1 MYSISSTKYLKNLL
15 ETEVI
20 ESIWSQDPEDDH
32 FYALSSLNN
41 EFKVLKVQIPS
52 GNVLK
57 KLKWNKSIEVPEKTL
72 KILPEFKVQEDDK
85 VVLDRVYFLSKQKNQ
100 VQLTCQLNENAK
112 KMNFGQVD
120 LDPKG
125 IPMADFNADIVVK
138 VCQAITGQVGSKI
151 HLYTALGVTSWSQKL
166 DKKRPVTYLKCAP
179 KGVSFATGD
188 QSGKIR
194 AWRGQSNFVE
204 GHWHSLPIEALD
216 FSLEGTHL
224 YSGGG
229 EGVIVKWEVKTMA
242 RLALVPRMGTN
253 VVKITNSYDRV
264 IAATKHNKMKVFSS
278 NLEAETAI
286 VGLSANEVTK
296 LKWHSNSGC
305 LVLISSDHHL
315 QFFNPLHSTQ
325 KHSLEIVSQN
335 VVLGEREGEEKT
347 PNTKIVDFDLMESW
361 LATIE
366 QSWDGKFVLKIWK
379 SFENFT
385 KIEKFATFNE
395 VHEDDITFMKFI
407 EIQDDKV
414 GILTCSKDKTAKL
427 WVYEDEK
434 WFPSKIFKHA
444 ALVPECG
451 SQSYDGSILAIA
463 FGSLIAL
470 YDLTDLSLMT
480 ILHSNLIEEPLHS
493 LHFGQGFRSRLLFSA
508 NAQGVFVWDLISM
521 GLVGKFKGENA
532 SIFFNK
538 DQLIV
543 KNSNGV
549 FALDANLTST
559 KLSPGLVDAQ
569 AIAMA
574 QDRVYFKEGKQLK
587 FIKTRTVQ
595 DKIIDD
601 SSVVKDK
608 IAETLRSQLNQLKVT
623 VDEDIYNARKEAPVD
638 PESITR
644 KVSLCSESI
653 IKRVLPV

>member
-1 MYSISSTKYLKNLL
+1 M

-20 ESIWSQDPEDDH
+20 ESIWSQDPEQDH

-52 GNVLK
+52 GNILK
-57 KLKWNKSIEVPEKTL
+57 KLKWNKNIDVPEKTL
-72 KILPEFKVQEDDK
+72 KIRPDFKVQDDDK

-100 VQLTCQLNENAK
+100 VQLTCQLNENGK

-125 IPMADFNADIVVK
+125 APIADFNADIVVK

-151 HLYTALGVTSWSQKL
+151 HLYTSLGVTSWSQKL
-166 DKKRPVTYLKCAP
+166 DKKRPITFLKCAP

-253 VVKITNSYDRV
+253 LIKITNSFDRV
-264 IAATKHNKMKVFSS
+264 IAATKHNTMKVFSS
-278 NLEAETAI
+278 NLEEQTAI
-286 VGLSANEVTK
+286 VGLSAKEVTK
-296 LKWHSNSGC
+296 LKWHSGS

-315 QFFNPLHSTQ
+315 QFFNPLYSTQ
-325 KHSLEIVSQN
+325 KHSLEVVSQN

-366 QSWDGKFVLKIWK
+366 QCWDGKFVLKIWN
-379 SFENFT
+379 SFENFS
-385 KIEKFATFNE
+385 KIEKVAMFNE
-395 VHEDDITFMKFI
+395 VHDDDITFMKFI
-407 EIQDDKV
+407 AIQGDKV

-427 WVYEDEK
+427 WVYEDEQ
-434 WFPSKIFKHA
+434 WFPSKIFRHA
-444 ALVPECG
+444 ALVPESG
-451 SQSYDGSILAIA
+451 SQSTDGSVLAIA

-480 ILHSNLIEEPLHS
+480 ILHSNHVEEPYNS

-508 NAQGVFVWDLISM
+508 NDQGVFVWDLISM

-532 SIFFNK
+532 SIFSDK
-538 DQLIV
+538 DQIIV
-543 KNSNGV
+543 KNSDGV

-559 KLSPGLVDAQ
+559 KLSPGLVNAQ
-569 AIAMA
+569 AIATA

-587 FIKTRTVQ
+587 FIRTRIVQ

-601 SSVVKDK
+601 KAGAKDK

-638 PESITR
+638 PESIT
-644 KVSLCSESI
+644 KKLSLCSESI

>member
-1 MYSISSTKYLKNLL
+1 MYSISSSRYLKNLL

-20 ESIWSQDPEDDH
+20 ESIWSQDPEQDH

-52 GNVLK
+52 GNILK
-57 KLKWNKSIEVPEKTL
+57 KLKWNKNIDVPEKTL
-72 KILPEFKVQEDDK
+72 KIRPDFKVQDDDK

-100 VQLTCQLNENAK
+100 IQLTCQLNENGK

-125 IPMADFNADIVVK
+125 APIADFNADIVVK

-151 HLYTALGVTSWSQKL
+151 HLYTSLGVTSWSQKL
-166 DKKRPVTYLKCAP
+166 DKKRPITFLKCAP

-253 VVKITNSYDRV
+253 LIKITNSYDRV
-264 IAATKHNKMKVFSS
+264 IAATKHNTMKVFSS
-278 NLEAETAI
+278 NLEEQTAI
-286 VGLSANEVTK
+286 VGLSAKEVTK
-296 LKWHSNSGC
+296 LKWHSGS

-315 QFFNPLHSTQ
+315 QFFNPLYSTQ
-325 KHSLEIVSQN
+325 KHSLEVVSQN

-366 QSWDGKFVLKIWK
+366 QCWDGKFVLKIWN
-379 SFENFT
+379 SFENFA
-385 KIEKFATFNE
+385 KIEKAATFNE
-395 VHEDDITFMKFI
+395 VHDDDITFMKFI
-407 EIQDDKV
+407 AIQGDKV

-427 WVYEDEK
+427 WVYEDEQ
-434 WFPSKIFKHA
+434 WFPSKIFRHA
-444 ALVPECG
+444 ALVPESG
-451 SQSYDGSILAIA
+451 SQSTDGSVLAIA

-480 ILHSNLIEEPLHS
+480 ILHSNHVEEPFNS

-508 NAQGVFVWDLISM
+508 NDQGVFVWDLISM

-532 SIFFNK
+532 SIFSDK
-538 DQLIV
+538 DQIIV
-543 KNSNGV
+543 KNSDGV

-559 KLSPGLVDAQ
+559 KLSPGLVNAQ
-569 AIAMA
+569 AIATA

-587 FIKTRTVQ
+587 FIRTRIVQ

-601 SSVVKDK
+601 KAGAKDK

-638 PESITR
+638 PESIT
-644 KVSLCSESI
+644 KKLSLCSESI

>member
-1 MYSISSTKYLKNLL
+1 M

-20 ESIWSQDPEDDH
+20 ESIWSQDPEQDH

-52 GNVLK
+52 GNILK
-57 KLKWNKSIEVPEKTL
+57 KLKWNKNIDVPEKTL
-72 KILPEFKVQEDDK
+72 KIRPDFKVQDDDK

-100 VQLTCQLNENAK
+100 VQLTCQLNENGK

-125 IPMADFNADIVVK
+125 APIADFNADIVVK

-151 HLYTALGVTSWSQKL
+151 HLYTSLGVTSWSQKL
-166 DKKRPVTYLKCAP
+166 DKKRPITFLKCAP

-253 VVKITNSYDRV
+253 LIKITNSYDRV
-264 IAATKHNKMKVFSS
+264 IAATKHNTMKVFSS
-278 NLEAETAI
+278 NLEEQTAI
-286 VGLSANEVTK
+286 VGLSAKEVTK
-296 LKWHSNSGC
+296 LKWHSGS

-315 QFFNPLHSTQ
+315 QFFNPLYSTQ
-325 KHSLEIVSQN
+325 KHSLEVVSQN

-366 QSWDGKFVLKIWK
+366 QCWDGKFVLKIWN
-379 SFENFT
+379 SFENFA
-385 KIEKFATFNE
+385 KIEKVATFNE
-395 VHEDDITFMKFI
+395 VHDDDITFMKFI
-407 EIQDDKV
+407 AIQGDKV

-427 WVYEDEK
+427 WVYEDEQ
-434 WFPSKIFKHA
+434 WFPSKIFRHA
-444 ALVPECG
+444 ALVPESG
-451 SQSYDGSILAIA
+451 SQSTDGSVLAIA

-480 ILHSNLIEEPLHS
+480 ILHSNHVEEPYNS

-508 NAQGVFVWDLISM
+508 NDQGVFVWDLISM

-532 SIFFNK
+532 SIFSDK
-538 DQLIV
+538 DQIIV
-543 KNSNGV
+543 KNCDGV

-559 KLSPGLVDAQ
+559 KLSPGLVNAQ
-569 AIAMA
+569 AIATA

-587 FIKTRTVQ
+587 FIRTRIVQ

-601 SSVVKDK
+601 KAGAKDK

-638 PESITR
+638 PESIT
-644 KVSLCSESI
+644 KKLSLCSESI

>member
-1 MYSISSTKYLKNLL
+1 M
-15 ETEVI
+15 I
-20 ESIWSQDPEDDH
+20 ESIWSQDPEQDH

-52 GNVLK
+52 GNILK
-57 KLKWNKSIEVPEKTL
+57 KLKWNKNIDVPEKTL
-72 KILPEFKVQEDDK
+72 KIRPDFKVQDDDK

-100 VQLTCQLNENAK
+100 VQLTCQLNENGK

-125 IPMADFNADIVVK
+125 APIADFNADIVVK

-151 HLYTALGVTSWSQKL
+151 HLYTSLGVTSWSQKL
-166 DKKRPVTYLKCAP
+166 DKKRPITFLKCAP

-253 VVKITNSYDRV
+253 LIKITNSFDRV
-264 IAATKHNKMKVFSS
+264 IAATKHNTMKVFSS
-278 NLEAETAI
+278 NLEEQTAI
-286 VGLSANEVTK
+286 VGLSAKEVTK
-296 LKWHSNSGC
+296 LKWHSGS

-315 QFFNPLHSTQ
+315 QFFNPLYSTQ
-325 KHSLEIVSQN
+325 KHSLEVVSQN

-366 QSWDGKFVLKIWK
+366 QCWDGKFVLKIWN
-379 SFENFT
+379 SFENFS
-385 KIEKFATFNE
+385 KIEKVATFNE
-395 VHEDDITFMKFI
+395 VHDDDITFMKFI
-407 EIQDDKV
+407 AIQGDKV

-427 WVYEDEK
+427 WVYEDEQ
-434 WFPSKIFKHA
+434 WFPSKIFRHA
-444 ALVPECG
+444 ALVPESG
-451 SQSYDGSILAIA
+451 SQSSDGSVLAIA

-480 ILHSNLIEEPLHS
+480 ILHSNHVEEPYNS

-508 NAQGVFVWDLISM
+508 NDQGVFVWDLISM

-532 SIFFNK
+532 SIFSDK
-538 DQLIV
+538 DQIIV
-543 KNSNGV
+543 KNSDGV

-559 KLSPGLVDAQ
+559 KLSPGLVNAQ
-569 AIAMA
+569 AIATA

-587 FIKTRTVQ
+587 FIRTRIVQ

-601 SSVVKDK
+601 KAGAKDK

-638 PESITR
+638 PESIT
-644 KVSLCSESI
+644 KKLSLCSESI

>member
-1 MYSISSTKYLKNLL
+1 M

-20 ESIWSQDPEDDH
+20 ESIWSQDPEQDH

-52 GNVLK
+52 GNILK
-57 KLKWNKSIEVPEKTL
+57 KLKWNKNIDVPEKTL
-72 KILPEFKVQEDDK
+72 KILPDFKVQDDDK

-100 VQLTCQLNENAK
+100 VQLTCQLNENGK

-125 IPMADFNADIVVK
+125 APIADFNADIVVK

-151 HLYTALGVTSWSQKL
+151 HLYTSLGVTSWSQKL
-166 DKKRPVTYLKCAP
+166 DKKRPITFLKCAP

-253 VVKITNSYDRV
+253 LIKITNSFDRV
-264 IAATKHNKMKVFSS
+264 IAATKQNTMKVFSS
-278 NLEAETAI
+278 NLEEQTAI
-286 VGLSANEVTK
+286 VGLSAKEVTK
-296 LKWHSNSGC
+296 LKWHSGS

-315 QFFNPLHSTQ
+315 QFFNPLYSTQ
-325 KHSLEIVSQN
+325 KHSLEVVSQN

-366 QSWDGKFVLKIWK
+366 QCWDGKFVLKIWN
-379 SFENFT
+379 SFENFA
-385 KIEKFATFNE
+385 KIEKVATFNE
-395 VHEDDITFMKFI
+395 VHDDDITFMKFI
-407 EIQDDKV
+407 AIQGDKV

-427 WVYEDEK
+427 WVYEDEQ
-434 WFPSKIFKHA
+434 WFPSKIFRHA
-444 ALVPECG
+444 ALVPESG
-451 SQSYDGSILAIA
+451 SQSTDGSVLAIA

-480 ILHSNLIEEPLHS
+480 ILHSNHVEEPYNS

-508 NAQGVFVWDLISM
+508 NDQGVFVWDLISM

-532 SIFFNK
+532 SIFSDK
-538 DQLIV
+538 DQIIV
-543 KNSNGV
+543 KNSDGV

-559 KLSPGLVDAQ
+559 KLSPGLVNAQ
-569 AIAMA
+569 AIATA

-587 FIKTRTVQ
+587 FIRTRIVQ

-601 SSVVKDK
+601 KAGAKDK

-638 PESITR
+638 PESIT
-644 KVSLCSESI
+644 KKLSLCSESI

>member
-1 MYSISSTKYLKNLL
+1 M
-15 ETEVI
+15 I
-20 ESIWSQDPEDDH
+20 ESIWSQDPEQDH

-52 GNVLK
+52 GNILK
-57 KLKWNKSIEVPEKTL
+57 KLKWNKNIDVPEKTL
-72 KILPEFKVQEDDK
+72 KILPDFKVQDDDK

-100 VQLTCQLNENAK
+100 IQLTCQLNENGK

-125 IPMADFNADIVVK
+125 APIADFNADIVVK

-151 HLYTALGVTSWSQKL
+151 HLYTSLGVTSWSQKL
-166 DKKRPVTYLKCAP
+166 DKKRPITFLKCAP

-229 EGVIVKWEVKTMA
+229 EGVIVKWEVKTMS

-253 VVKITNSYDRV
+253 LIKITNSYDRV
-264 IAATKHNKMKVFSS
+264 IAATKQNTMKVFSS
-278 NLEAETAI
+278 NLEEQTAI
-286 VGLSANEVTK
+286 VGLSAKEVTK
-296 LKWHSNSGC
+296 LKWHSGS

-315 QFFNPLHSTQ
+315 QFFNPLYSTQ
-325 KHSLEIVSQN
+325 KHSLEVVSQN

-366 QSWDGKFVLKIWK
+366 QCWDGKFVLKIWN
-379 SFENFT
+379 SFENFS
-385 KIEKFATFNE
+385 KIEKVATFNE
-395 VHEDDITFMKFI
+395 VHDDDITFMKFI
-407 EIQDDKV
+407 AIQGDKV

-427 WVYEDEK
+427 WVYEDEQ
-434 WFPSKIFKHA
+434 WFPSKIFRHA
-444 ALVPECG
+444 ALVPESG
-451 SQSYDGSILAIA
+451 SQSTDGSVLAIA

-480 ILHSNLIEEPLHS
+480 ILHSNHVEEPYNS

-508 NAQGVFVWDLISM
+508 NDQGVFVWDLISM

-532 SIFFNK
+532 SIFSDK
-538 DQLIV
+538 DQIIV
-543 KNSNGV
+543 KNSDGV

-559 KLSPGLVDAQ
+559 KLSPGLVNAQ
-569 AIAMA
+569 AIATA

-587 FIKTRTVQ
+587 FIRTRIVQ

-601 SSVVKDK
+601 KAGAKDK

-638 PESITR
+638 PESIT
-644 KVSLCSESI
+644 KKLSLCSESI

>member
-1 MYSISSTKYLKNLL
+1 M

-20 ESIWSQDPEDDH
+20 ESIWSQDPEQDH

-52 GNVLK
+52 GNILK
-57 KLKWNKSIEVPEKTL
+57 KLKWNKNIDVPEKTL
-72 KILPEFKVQEDDK
+72 KILPDFKVQDDDK

-100 VQLTCQLNENAK
+100 VQLTCQLNENGK

-120 LDPKG
+120 LDPNG
-125 IPMADFNADIVVK
+125 APIADFNADIVVK

-151 HLYTALGVTSWSQKL
+151 HLYTSLGVTSWSQKL
-166 DKKRPVTYLKCAP
+166 DKKRPITFLKCAP

-253 VVKITNSYDRV
+253 LIKITNSYDRV
-264 IAATKHNKMKVFSS
+264 IAATKHNTMKVFSS
-278 NLEAETAI
+278 NLEEQTAI
-286 VGLSANEVTK
+286 VGLSAKEVTK
-296 LKWHSNSGC
+296 LKWHSGS

-315 QFFNPLHSTQ
+315 QFFNPLYSTQ
-325 KHSLEIVSQN
+325 KHSLEVVSQN

-366 QSWDGKFVLKIWK
+366 QCWDGKFVLKIWN
-379 SFENFT
+379 SFENFS
-385 KIEKFATFNE
+385 KIEKVATFNE
-395 VHEDDITFMKFI
+395 VHDDDITFMKFI
-407 EIQDDKV
+407 AIQGDKV

-427 WVYEDEK
+427 WVYEDEQ
-434 WFPSKIFKHA
+434 WFPSKIFRHA
-444 ALVPECG
+444 ALVPESG
-451 SQSYDGSILAIA
+451 SQSTDGSVLAIA

-480 ILHSNLIEEPLHS
+480 ILHSNHVEEPYNS

-508 NAQGVFVWDLISM
+508 NDQGVFVWDLISM

-532 SIFFNK
+532 SIFSDK
-538 DQLIV
+538 DQIIV
-543 KNSNGV
+543 KNCDGV

-559 KLSPGLVDAQ
+559 KLSPGLVNAQ
-569 AIAMA
+569 AIATA

-587 FIKTRTVQ
+587 FIRTRIVQ

-601 SSVVKDK
+601 KAGAKDK

-638 PESITR
+638 PESIT
-644 KVSLCSESI
+644 KKLSLCSESI

>member
-1 MYSISSTKYLKNLL
+1 M
-15 ETEVI
+15 I
-20 ESIWSQDPEDDH
+20 ESIWSQDPEQDH

-52 GNVLK
+52 GNILK
-57 KLKWNKSIEVPEKTL
+57 KLKWNKNIDVPEKTL
-72 KILPEFKVQEDDK
+72 KIRPDFKVQDDDK

-100 VQLTCQLNENAK
+100 VQLTCQLNENGK

-125 IPMADFNADIVVK
+125 APIADFNADIVVK

-151 HLYTALGVTSWSQKL
+151 HLYTSLGVTSWSQKL
-166 DKKRPVTYLKCAP
+166 DKKRPITFLKCAP
-179 KGVSFATGD
+179 KGISFATGD

-253 VVKITNSYDRV
+253 LIKITNSFDRV
-264 IAATKHNKMKVFSS
+264 IAATKHNTMKVFSS
-278 NLEAETAI
+278 NLEEQTAI
-286 VGLSANEVTK
+286 VGLSAKEVTK
-296 LKWHSNSGC
+296 LKWHSGS

-315 QFFNPLHSTQ
+315 QFFNPLYSTQ
-325 KHSLEIVSQN
+325 KHSLEVVSQN

-366 QSWDGKFVLKIWK
+366 QCWDGKFVLKIWN
-379 SFENFT
+379 SFENFS
-385 KIEKFATFNE
+385 KIEKVATFNE
-395 VHEDDITFMKFI
+395 VHDDDITFMKFI
-407 EIQDDKV
+407 AIQGDKV

-427 WVYEDEK
+427 WVYEDEQ
-434 WFPSKIFKHA
+434 WFPSKIFRHA
-444 ALVPECG
+444 ALVPESG
-451 SQSYDGSILAIA
+451 SQSTDGSVLAIA

-480 ILHSNLIEEPLHS
+480 ILHSNHVEEPYNS

-532 SIFFNK
+532 SIFSDK
-538 DQLIV
+538 DQIIV
-543 KNSNGV
+543 KNSDGV

-559 KLSPGLVDAQ
+559 KLSPGLVNAQ
-569 AIAMA
+569 AIATA

-587 FIKTRTVQ
+587 FIRTRIVQ

-601 SSVVKDK
+601 KAGAKDK

-638 PESITR
+638 PESIT
-644 KVSLCSESI
+644 KKLSLCSESI

>member
-1 MYSISSTKYLKNLL
+1 MYSISSSRYLKNLL

-20 ESIWSQDPEDDH
+20 ESIWSQDPEQDH

-52 GNVLK
+52 GNILK
-57 KLKWNKSIEVPEKTL
+57 KLKWNKNIDVPEKTL
-72 KILPEFKVQEDDK
+72 KILPDFKVQDDDK

-100 VQLTCQLNENAK
+100 VQLTCQLNENGK

-125 IPMADFNADIVVK
+125 APIADFNADIVVK
-138 VCQAITGQVGSKI
+138 VCQAITGQVGSKV
-151 HLYTALGVTSWSQKL
+151 HLYTSLGVTSWSQKL
-166 DKKRPVTYLKCAP
+166 DKKRPITFLKCAP

-253 VVKITNSYDRV
+253 LIKITNSYDRV
-264 IAATKHNKMKVFSS
+264 IAATKQNTMKVFSS
-278 NLEAETAI
+278 NLEEQTAI
-286 VGLSANEVTK
+286 VGLSAKEVTK
-296 LKWHSNSGC
+296 LKWHSGS

-315 QFFNPLHSTQ
+315 QFFNPLYSTQ
-325 KHSLEIVSQN
+325 KHSLEVVSQN

-366 QSWDGKFVLKIWK
+366 QCWDGKFVLKIWN
-379 SFENFT
+379 SFENFS
-385 KIEKFATFNE
+385 KIEKVATFNE
-395 VHEDDITFMKFI
+395 VHDDDITFMKFI
-407 EIQDDKV
+407 AIQGDKV

-427 WVYEDEK
+427 WVYEDEQ
-434 WFPSKIFKHA
+434 WFPSKIFRHA
-444 ALVPECG
+444 ALVPESG
-451 SQSYDGSILAIA
+451 SQSTDGSVLAIA

-480 ILHSNLIEEPLHS
+480 ILHSNHVEEPYNS

-508 NAQGVFVWDLISM
+508 NDQGVFVWDLISM

-532 SIFFNK
+532 SIFSDK
-538 DQLIV
+538 DQIIV
-543 KNSNGV
+543 KNCDGV

-559 KLSPGLVDAQ
+559 KLSPGLVNAQ
-569 AIAMA
+569 AIATA

-587 FIKTRTVQ
+587 FIRTRIVQ

-601 SSVVKDK
+601 KAGAKDK

-638 PESITR
+638 PESIT
-644 KVSLCSESI
+644 KKLSLCSESI

>member
-1 MYSISSTKYLKNLL
+1 M
-15 ETEVI
+15 I
-20 ESIWSQDPEDDH
+20 ESIWSQDPEQDH

-52 GNVLK
+52 GNILK
-57 KLKWNKSIEVPEKTL
+57 KLKWNKNIDVPEKTL
-72 KILPEFKVQEDDK
+72 KIRPDFKVQDDDK

-100 VQLTCQLNENAK
+100 VQLTCQLNENGK

-125 IPMADFNADIVVK
+125 APIADFNADIVVK

-151 HLYTALGVTSWSQKL
+151 HLYTSLGVTSWSQKL
-166 DKKRPVTYLKCAP
+166 DKKRPITFLKCAP

-253 VVKITNSYDRV
+253 LIKITNSYDRV
-264 IAATKHNKMKVFSS
+264 IAATKQNTMKVFSS
-278 NLEAETAI
+278 NLEEQTAI
-286 VGLSANEVTK
+286 VGLSAKEVTK
-296 LKWHSNSGC
+296 LKWHSGS

-315 QFFNPLHSTQ
+315 QFFNPLYSTQ
-325 KHSLEIVSQN
+325 KHSLEVVSQN

-366 QSWDGKFVLKIWK
+366 QCWDGKFVLKIWN
-379 SFENFT
+379 SFENFS
-385 KIEKFATFNE
+385 KIEKVATFNE
-395 VHEDDITFMKFI
+395 VHDDDITFMKFI
-407 EIQDDKV
+407 AIQGDKV

-427 WVYEDEK
+427 WVYEDEQ
-434 WFPSKIFKHA
+434 WFPSKIFRHA
-444 ALVPECG
+444 ALVPESG
-451 SQSYDGSILAIA
+451 SQSTDGSVLAIA

-480 ILHSNLIEEPLHS
+480 ILHSNHVEEPYNS

-508 NAQGVFVWDLISM
+508 NDQGVFVWDLISM

-532 SIFFNK
+532 SIFSDK
-538 DQLIV
+538 DQIIV
-543 KNSNGV
+543 KNCDGV

-559 KLSPGLVDAQ
+559 KLSPGLVNAQ
-569 AIAMA
+569 AIATA

-587 FIKTRTVQ
+587 FIRTRIVQ

-601 SSVVKDK
+601 KAGAKDK

-638 PESITR
+638 PESIT
-644 KVSLCSESI
+644 KKLSLCSESI

>member
-1 MYSISSTKYLKNLL
+1 MYSISSSRYLKNLL

-20 ESIWSQDPEDDH
+20 ESIWSQDPEQDH

-52 GNVLK
+52 GNILK
-57 KLKWNKSIEVPEKTL
+57 KLKWNKNIDVPEKTL
-72 KILPEFKVQEDDK
+72 KILPDFKVQDDDK

-100 VQLTCQLNENAK
+100 IQLTCQLNENGK

-125 IPMADFNADIVVK
+125 APIADFNADIVVK

-151 HLYTALGVTSWSQKL
+151 HLYTSLGVTSWSQKL
-166 DKKRPVTYLKCAP
+166 DKKRPITFLKCAP

-253 VVKITNSYDRV
+253 LIKITNSYDRV
-264 IAATKHNKMKVFSS
+264 IAATKHNTMKVFSS
-278 NLEAETAI
+278 NLEEQTAI
-286 VGLSANEVTK
+286 VGLSAKEVTK
-296 LKWHSNSGC
+296 LKWHSGS

-315 QFFNPLHSTQ
+315 QFFNPLYSTQ
-325 KHSLEIVSQN
+325 KHSLEVVSQN

-366 QSWDGKFVLKIWK
+366 QCWDGKFVLKIWN
-379 SFENFT
+379 SFENFA
-385 KIEKFATFNE
+385 KIEKVATFNE
-395 VHEDDITFMKFI
+395 VHDDDITFMKFI
-407 EIQDDKV
+407 AIQGDKV

-427 WVYEDEK
+427 WVYEDEQ
-434 WFPSKIFKHA
+434 WFPSKIFRHA
-444 ALVPECG
+444 ALVPESG
-451 SQSYDGSILAIA
+451 SQSTDGSVLAIA

-480 ILHSNLIEEPLHS
+480 ILHSNHVEEPYNS

-508 NAQGVFVWDLISM
+508 NVQGVFVWDLISM

-532 SIFFNK
+532 SIFSDK
-538 DQLIV
+538 DQIIV
-543 KNSNGV
+543 KNSDGV

-559 KLSPGLVDAQ
+559 KLSPGLVNAQ
-569 AIAMA
+569 AIATA

-587 FIKTRTVQ
+587 FIRTRIVQ

-601 SSVVKDK
+601 KAGAKDK

-638 PESITR
+638 PESIT
-644 KVSLCSESI
+644 KKLSLCSESI

>member
-1 MYSISSTKYLKNLL
+1 M
-15 ETEVI
+15 I
-20 ESIWSQDPEDDH
+20 ESIWSQDPEQDH

-52 GNVLK
+52 GNILK
-57 KLKWNKSIEVPEKTL
+57 KLKWNKNIDVPEKTL
-72 KILPEFKVQEDDK
+72 KILPDFKVQDDDK

-100 VQLTCQLNENAK
+100 VQLTCQLNENGK

-125 IPMADFNADIVVK
+125 APIADFNADIVVK

-151 HLYTALGVTSWSQKL
+151 HLYTSLGVTSWSQKL
-166 DKKRPVTYLKCAP
+166 DKKRPITFLKCAP

-253 VVKITNSYDRV
+253 LIKITNSYDRV
-264 IAATKHNKMKVFSS
+264 IAATKQNTMKVFSS
-278 NLEAETAI
+278 NLEEQTAI
-286 VGLSANEVTK
+286 VGLSAKEVTK
-296 LKWHSNSGC
+296 LKWHSGS

-315 QFFNPLHSTQ
+315 QFFNPLYSTQ
-325 KHSLEIVSQN
+325 KHSLEVVSQN

-366 QSWDGKFVLKIWK
+366 QCWDGKFVLKIWN
-379 SFENFT
+379 SFENFA
-385 KIEKFATFNE
+385 KIEKVATFNE
-395 VHEDDITFMKFI
+395 VHDDDITFMKFI
-407 EIQDDKV
+407 AIQGDKV

-427 WVYEDEK
+427 WVYEDEQ
-434 WFPSKIFKHA
+434 WFPSKIFRHA
-444 ALVPECG
+444 ALVPESG
-451 SQSYDGSILAIA
+451 SQSTDGSVLAIA

-480 ILHSNLIEEPLHS
+480 ILHSNHVEEPYNS

-508 NAQGVFVWDLISM
+508 NDQGVFVWDLISM

-532 SIFFNK
+532 SIFSDK
-538 DQLIV
+538 DQIIV
-543 KNSNGV
+543 KNCDGV

-559 KLSPGLVDAQ
+559 KLSPGLVNAQ
-569 AIAMA
+569 AIATA

-587 FIKTRTVQ
+587 FIRTRIVQ

-601 SSVVKDK
+601 KAGAKDK

-638 PESITR
+638 PESIT
-644 KVSLCSESI
+644 KKLSLCSESI

>member
-1 MYSISSTKYLKNLL
+1 M
-15 ETEVI
+15 I
-20 ESIWSQDPEDDH
+20 ESIWSQDPEQDH

-52 GNVLK
+52 GNILK
-57 KLKWNKSIEVPEKTL
+57 KLKWNKNIDVPEKTL
-72 KILPEFKVQEDDK
+72 KILPDFKVQDDDK

-100 VQLTCQLNENAK
+100 VQLTCQLNENGK

-125 IPMADFNADIVVK
+125 APIADFNADIVVK

-151 HLYTALGVTSWSQKL
+151 HLYTSLGVTSWSQKL
-166 DKKRPVTYLKCAP
+166 DKKRPITFLKCAP

-253 VVKITNSYDRV
+253 LIKITNSYDRV
-264 IAATKHNKMKVFSS
+264 IAATKHNTMKVFSS
-278 NLEAETAI
+278 NLEEQTAI
-286 VGLSANEVTK
+286 VGLSAKEVTK
-296 LKWHSNSGC
+296 LKWHSGS

-315 QFFNPLHSTQ
+315 QFFNPLYSTQ

-366 QSWDGKFVLKIWK
+366 QCWDGKFVLKIWN
-379 SFENFT
+379 SFENFS
-385 KIEKFATFNE
+385 KIEKVATFNE
-395 VHEDDITFMKFI
+395 VHDDDITFMKFI
-407 EIQDDKV
+407 AIQGDKV

-427 WVYEDEK
+427 WVYEDEQ
-434 WFPSKIFKHA
+434 WFPSKIFRHA
-444 ALVPECG
+444 ALVPESG
-451 SQSYDGSILAIA
+451 SQSTDGSVLAIA

-480 ILHSNLIEEPLHS
+480 ILHSNHVEEPYNS

-508 NAQGVFVWDLISM
+508 NDQGVFVWDLISM

-532 SIFFNK
+532 SIFSDK
-538 DQLIV
+538 DQIIV
-543 KNSNGV
+543 KNCDGV

-559 KLSPGLVDAQ
+559 KLSPGLVNAQ
-569 AIAMA
+569 AIATA

-587 FIKTRTVQ
+587 FIRTRIVQ

-601 SSVVKDK
+601 KAGAKDK

-638 PESITR
+638 PESIT
-644 KVSLCSESI
+644 KKLSLCSESI